1 MVFVTVKLVKIIWLT
16 SIGYVNYNR
25 CNSFG
30 YFISE
35 VIFKRNII
43 VEILYERNAMR
54 RRSTQILEAKR
65 EDGRCES
72 S

>member
-43 VEILYERNAMR
+43 
-54 RRSTQILEAKR
+54 
-65 EDGRCES
+65 
-72 S
+72 